1 MAGPAS
7 VAVDVTGV
15 GVLAE
20 GEEDALE
27 AAAEAFGEEHPV
39 VPAQE
44 LVAGVAEHAFRGGV
58 DAEDGAVLG
67 DHQEGV
73 RAGFQHRLDAGRRV
87 WGSCHAAT
95 AERM

>member
-1 MAGPAS
+1 MP
-7 VAVDVTGV
+7 
-15 GVLAE
+15 
-20 GEEDALE
+20 LE

-39 VPAQE
+39 VLAQE

-73 RAGFQHRLDAGRRV
+73 GAGFQHRLDAGRRV
-87 WGSCHAAT
+87 RGSRHAAT